1 MNTEGLT
8 KQQIRVLEFIIES
21 IEHRGLS
28 PTLEEIRIHL
38 GRKSRGSVHQILV
51 GLRDRNR
58 IRWIDGCNRSI
69 TIIGNKAQHRL
80 PADLQ
85 AKLEAYCNAHDE
97 RPGDVLADAL
107 TLHFDALEAVSSGPE
122 AIAG

>member
-28 PTLEEIRIHL
+28 PTLEEIRVHL

-58 IRWIDGCNRSI
+58 IRWTEGCNRSI
-69 TIIGNKAQHRL
+69 TIVGNKAQHRL

-85 AKLEAYCNAHDE
+85 AKLEAYCKAHNE
-97 RPGDVLADAL
+97 RPSDVLADAL
-107 TLHFDALEAVSSGPE
+107 TLHFDALEA
-122 AIAG
+122 AGTNAEVVA